1 MKRTAAEVCPSN
13 IALIKYWG
21 KYENQIP
28 ANPSISYTLS
38 QCRTITEMEYAEG
51 ENFSVRLFLSGKE
64 EPKFAEKT
72 AKYLAGIEKYL
83 PWVLRGS
90 FVIKTENTFPH
101 SSGIASSASGFGA
114 LAKCLMAL
122 DKEISG
128 EKSPEETLQKA
139 SLLARLGSGS
149 ACRSLYNGLVVWGAT
164 PVVSGS
170 ADEYAVPY
178 PVSEIHPIFRDFN
191 DWVMLIHEGQK
202 SVSST
207 VGHGLMN
214 GNPYAQVRF
223 AEAAK
228 NFFTLQEILKN
239 GDMDGFIKLVEHE
252 ALTLHAMMMVS
263 DPAFILMQTGTLE
276 TIHKVWDFRRETGLP
291 LFFTLDAGANVHLL
305 FPNDGQQERI
315 KAFIETE
322 LLAYTQS
329 GGVVKDFMKF

>member
-83 PWVLRGS
+83 PWVLQGS

-291 LFFTLDAGANVHLL
+291 LFFTLDAGANVHLM
-305 FPNDGQQERI
+305 FPNDGQQERV

>member
-38 QCRTITEMEYAEG
+38 QCRTITEMEFAEG
-51 ENFSVRLFLSGKE
+51 ENFSVKLFLSGKE

-72 AKYLAGIEKYL
+72 AKYLASIEKYL

-128 EKSPEETLQKA
+128 EKSSEETLQKA

-170 ADEYAVPY
+170 ADEYAIPY

-305 FPNDGQQERI
+305 FPNDGQQERV